1 MPKTEIKDLK
11 ITEINDL
18 KNLLNTKTPMI
29 LCIVGVSFFYIKFYI
44 K

>member
-18 KNLLNTKTPMI
+18 KKPTVQCNCLL
-29 LCIVGVSFFYIKFYI
+29 V
-44 K
+44 